1 MKVEDLIKKAV
12 ISLQAY
18 FANCLSNPSERIQK
32 SAKLVAYWV
41 CDYIRFLES
50 EPKFKGR
57 KWKKYKRGDVLK
69 VHLGYRIGTEE
80 GGLHYAIVLDT
91 NNDINSGTITVVPL
105 TSVKPGVDVKNL
117 GKDRLFLGSELHNL
131 LDVKIRTQILLL
143 TKQITSDSGQDIE
156 EIEKILQNA
165 KRTQKE
171 LAKLKMGSI
180 ALLGQIVTVSKIR
193 IYDPLSSSN
202 TLHGIRI
209 SDDKLDE
216 IDSMIKKLY
225 IKN

>member
-1 MKVEDLIKKAV
+1 MNVEDLIKKAV
-12 ISLQAY
+12 SSLQSY
-18 FANCLSNPSERIQK
+18 FTNCLSNPSERIQK
-32 SAKLVAYWV
+32 SAKLVAYWI

-50 EPKFKGR
+50 EPRFKGR
-57 KWKKYKRGDVLK
+57 EWKKYKRGDVLK
-69 VHLGYRIGTEE
+69 VHLGYRIGNEE

-91 NNDINSGTITVVPL
+91 NNDIKSGTITVVPL

-143 TKQITSDSGQDIE
+143 TKQITSDTGQDIE
-156 EIEKILQNA
+156 KIEKILQSA

-171 LAKLKMGSI
+171 IAKLKMGSI
-180 ALLGQIVTVSKIR
+180 ALVGQIVTISKIR